1 MLECLL
7 APLLET
13 LRPHFDL
20 SKTRLQALAVLLVG
34 IANGCTV
41 NLSHL
46 ASQFPGRRSAWV
58 ELPSSAALLPVRAA
72 GQRHRRAAGRANAE
86 PQAAEA
92 SRARPYQLE
101 TGSCDVNVLV
111 LAIVTRRF
119 RVTLM
124 WTLLDHAG
132 NSATDMRIALMERY
146 LRLFGAASIEAL
158 LADREFIGA
167 EWMEFLIE
175 NNIPFAIRLKENML
189 IHLADGS
196 LRQFRTL
203 LRKRRRGAWEG
214 WLNGMEATP
223 AKRLRIKAR
232 RIRGG
237 ELLIV
242 ATSLDDAG
250 RGLNLYRRRWGIE
263 CVRPARSNTW
273 RSGPHSPTQ
282 RPAKTRGLNIEDTH
296 ITDPDKL
303 ATLLVVIAL
312 AVTWAY
318 RCATRVMGRKA
329 ISRKRHGRREKSW
342 FRTGLD
348 ALRNWILH
356 QPDKAINAWTETCP
370 RRPPKVIT

>member
-20 SKTRLQALAVLLVG
+20 SETRSETLAVLLVG
-34 IANGCTV
+34 LANGRTV

-46 ASQFPGRRSAWV
+46 ASQFPGDAQHGSNYRRLRRFFQFVRLDSDI
-58 ELPSSAALLPVRAA
+58 AARLVVRMLNLERPKLLALDRTNWKL
-72 GQRHRRAAGRANAE
+72 G
-86 PQAAEA
+86 
-92 SRARPYQLE
+92 SR
-101 TGSCDVNVLV
+101 DVNVLV

-119 RVTLM
+119 RVPLM
-124 WTLLDHAG
+124 WVLLDHAG
-132 NSATDMRIALMERY
+132 NSATGMGIALMDRY

-175 NNIPFAIRLKENML
+175 NNIPFAIRLKEDML
-189 IHLADGS
+189 VRLADGS

-214 WLNGMEATP
+214 WLNGLEATP
-223 AKRLRIKAR
+223 ANRLRIAAR

-242 ATSLDDAG
+242 ATSLDDAM

-263 CVRPARSNTW
+263 CMFAD
-273 RSGPHSPTQ
+273 
-282 RPAKTRGLNIEDTH
+282 AKTRGLNIEDTH

-312 AVTWAY
+312 AITWAY
-318 RCATRVMGRKA
+318 CCATRVMGRKA

-356 QPDKAINAWTETCP
+356 QHDQALNAWITCP
-370 RRPPKVIT
+370 KRRMKVIT

>member
-1 MLECLL
+1 MLACLL

-13 LRPHFDL
+13 LRPHFGL
-20 SKTRLQALAVLLVG
+20 SKTRLETLVVLLVG
-34 IANGCTV
+34 LANGRTV

-46 ASQFPGRRSAWV
+46 ASQFPGDAQHKSKYRRLQRFFQYICLDSDI
-58 ELPSSAALLPVRAA
+58 AARLVVRMLNLERPKLLALDRTNWKL
-72 GQRHRRAAGRANAE
+72 G
-86 PQAAEA
+86 
-92 SRARPYQLE
+92 SR
-101 TGSCDVNVLV
+101 DVNVLV

-119 RVTLM
+119 RVPLM
-124 WTLLDHAG
+124 WVLLDHAG
-132 NSATDMRIALMERY
+132 NSATVQRIALMERY
-146 LRLFGAASIEAL
+146 LRLFGVASIEAL
-158 LADREFIGA
+158 LADREFIGT
-167 EWMEFLIE
+167 EWMEFLLE
-175 NNIPFAIRLKENML
+175 NNIPFAIRLKEDML
-189 IHLADGS
+189 IRLEEGS

-223 AKRLRIKAR
+223 ANRLRIAAKR
-232 RIRGG
+232 VRGG

-242 ATSLDDAG
+242 ATSLDEAG
-250 RGLNLYRRRWGIE
+250 RGLNLYRKRWGIE
-263 CVRPARSNTW
+263 CLFAD
-273 RSGPHSPTQ
+273 
-282 RPAKTRGLNIEDTH
+282 AKTRGLNIEDTH

-356 QPDKAINAWTETCP
+356 QPDKALDAWTANCP
-370 RRPPKVIT
+370 RRPINRIT

>member
-1 MLECLL
+1 MIECLL

-13 LRPHFDL
+13 LRPHFNL
-20 SKTRLQALAVLLVG
+20 SKTRLETLAVLLFG
-34 IANGCTV
+34 LANCRTV

-46 ASQFPGRRSAWV
+46 ASQFSGDAQHGSNYRLLQRFFQFV
-58 ELPSSAALLPVRAA
+58 RLDGDTAAQLIVQMLNLKRPKLLALDRTNWKL
-72 GQRHRRAAGRANAE
+72 G
-86 PQAAEA
+86 
-92 SRARPYQLE
+92 SR
-101 TGSCDVNVLV
+101 DVNVLV
-111 LAIVTRRF
+111 LAIVARRF
-119 RVTLM
+119 RVPLM
-124 WTLLDHAG
+124 WVLLDHAD
-132 NSATDMRIALMERY
+132 NSDTSMRIALMERY

-158 LADREFIGA
+158 LEDREFIGA

-175 NNIPFAIRLKENML
+175 NNIPFAIRLKEDML
-189 IHLADGS
+189 VHLADGS

-203 LRKRRRGAWEG
+203 LRKRRRGTWEG

-223 AKRLRIKAR
+223 ANRLRIAAR

-250 RGLNLYRRRWGIE
+250 RGLNLYRRRWRIE
-263 CVRPARSNTW
+263 CIFAD
-273 RSGPHSPTQ
+273 
-282 RPAKTRGLNIEDTH
+282 AKTRGLNIEDTH

-303 ATLLVVIAL
+303 ATLLVVVAL

-329 ISRKRHGRREKSW
+329 ISRKGHGRREKSW

-348 ALRNWILH
+348 ALRNWVLH
-356 QPDKAINAWTETCP
+356 QPDQALNAWTATCP
-370 RRPPKVIT
+370 RRPIQVIT

>member
-1 MLECLL
+1 MLKCLF

-20 SKTRLQALAVLLVG
+20 SKTRLETLAVLLVG
-34 IANGCTV
+34 LANGRTV

-46 ASQFPGRRSAWV
+46 ASQFPGDAQHGSNYRRLQRFFQFVQLDSDI
-58 ELPSSAALLPVRAA
+58 AARLVVRMLNLKRPKLLALDRTNWKL
-72 GQRHRRAAGRANAE
+72 G
-86 PQAAEA
+86 
-92 SRARPYQLE
+92 SR
-101 TGSCDVNVLV
+101 DVNVLV

-119 RVTLM
+119 RVPLM
-124 WTLLDHAG
+124 WVLLDHAG
-132 NSATDMRIALMERY
+132 NSATAQRIALMERY

-175 NNIPFAIRLKENML
+175 NNISFAIRLKEDMQ
-189 IHLADGS
+189 IRLADG
-196 LRQFRTL
+196 RRFQFRSL
-203 LRKRRRGAWEG
+203 LRNRRRGAWEG

-223 AKRLRIKAR
+223 ANRLRIKAR

-263 CVRPARSNTW
+263 CMFAD
-273 RSGPHSPTQ
+273 
-282 RPAKTRGLNIEDTH
+282 AKTRGLNIEDTH

-318 RCATRVMGRKA
+318 RCATRVMGRMA

-356 QPDKAINAWTETCP
+356 QPDKAIKVWTETCP
-370 RRPPKVIT
+370 RRPFQPPVSA

>member
-20 SKTRLQALAVLLVG
+20 SETRSETLAVLLVG
-34 IANGCTV
+34 LANGRTV

-46 ASQFPGRRSAWV
+46 ASQFPGDAQHGSNYRRLRRFFQFVRLDSDI
-58 ELPSSAALLPVRAA
+58 AARLVVRMLNLERPKLLALDRTNWKL
-72 GQRHRRAAGRANAE
+72 G
-86 PQAAEA
+86 
-92 SRARPYQLE
+92 SR
-101 TGSCDVNVLV
+101 DVNVLV

-119 RVTLM
+119 RVPLM
-124 WTLLDHAG
+124 WVLLDHAG
-132 NSATDMRIALMERY
+132 NSATGMGIALMDRY

-175 NNIPFAIRLKENML
+175 NNIPFAIRLKEDML
-189 IHLADGS
+189 VRLADGS

-214 WLNGMEATP
+214 WLNGLEATP
-223 AKRLRIKAR
+223 ANRLRIAAR
-232 RIRGG
+232 RISGG

-242 ATSLDDAG
+242 ATSLDDAM

-263 CVRPARSNTW
+263 CMFAD
-273 RSGPHSPTQ
+273 
-282 RPAKTRGLNIEDTH
+282 AKTRGLNIEDTH

-312 AVTWAY
+312 AITWAY
-318 RCATRVMGRKA
+318 CCATRVMGRKA

-356 QPDKAINAWTETCP
+356 QHDQALNAWITCP
-370 RRPPKVIT
+370 KRRMKVIT

>member
-1 MLECLL
+1 MFERLL

-20 SKTRLQALAVLLVG
+20 SKTRLETLAVLLVG
-34 IANGCTV
+34 LANGRTV

-46 ASQFPGRRSAWV
+46 ASQFPGDAQHGSNYRRLQRFFQFV
-58 ELPSSAALLPVRAA
+58 RLDGDIAAQLIVQMLNLGRPRLLALDRTNWKL
-72 GQRHRRAAGRANAE
+72 G
-86 PQAAEA
+86 
-92 SRARPYQLE
+92 SR
-101 TGSCDVNVLV
+101 DVNVLV

-119 RVTLM
+119 RGPLM
-124 WTLLDHAG
+124 WVLLDHAG
-132 NSATDMRIALMERY
+132 NSATAQRIALMERY

-167 EWMEFLIE
+167 GWMEFLIE
-175 NNIPFAIRLKENML
+175 NNIPFAIRLKEDML
-189 IHLADGS
+189 VRLADGS

-203 LRKRRRGAWEG
+203 LRKRRCGAWEG

-223 AKRLRIKAR
+223 ANRLRIAAK

-250 RGLNLYRRRWGIE
+250 RGLNLYRRRWRIE
-263 CVRPARSNTW
+263 CMFAD
-273 RSGPHSPTQ
+273 
-282 RPAKTRGLNIEDTH
+282 AKTRGLNIEDTH

-303 ATLLVVIAL
+303 ATLLVLVAL

-318 RCATRVMGRKA
+318 RCATRVTGRRA
-329 ISRKRHGRREKSW
+329 IRRKGHGRREKSW

-348 ALRNWILH
+348 ALRNWIIH
-356 QPDKAINAWTETCP
+356 HPDYALDAWTKSCP
-370 RRPPKVIT
+370 RRPIQASK

>member
-1 MLECLL
+1 MLKCLL

-20 SKTRLQALAVLLVG
+20 SKTRLETLAVLLVG
-34 IANGCTV
+34 LANCRTV

-46 ASQFPGRRSAWV
+46 ASQFPGGAQHGSNYRRLQRFFQFV
-58 ELPSSAALLPVRAA
+58 RLDGDIAAQLVVRMLDLKRPQLLALDRTNWKL
-72 GQRHRRAAGRANAE
+72 G
-86 PQAAEA
+86 
-92 SRARPYQLE
+92 SR
-101 TGSCDVNVLV
+101 DVNVLV

-119 RVTLM
+119 RVPLM
-124 WTLLDHAG
+124 WVLLDHAG
-132 NSATDMRIALMERY
+132 NSATAQRIALMERY

-167 EWMEFLIE
+167 AWMEFLIE
-175 NNIPFAIRLKENML
+175 TDIPFAIRLKEDML
-189 IHLADGS
+189 IRLADGS

-203 LRKRRRGAWEG
+203 LRKRKRGAWDG
-214 WLNGMEATP
+214 WLNGMEATQ
-223 AKRLRIKAR
+223 ANRLRIAAK
-232 RIRGG
+232 RIRGA

-250 RGLNLYRRRWGIE
+250 RGLNLYRKRWGIE
-263 CVRPARSNTW
+263 CMFAD
-273 RSGPHSPTQ
+273 
-282 RPAKTRGLNIEDTH
+282 AKTRGLNIEDTH

-303 ATLLVVIAL
+303 ATLLVLIAL

-329 ISRKRHGRREKSW
+329 ISRKAHGRREKSW

-356 QPDKAINAWTETCP
+356 QPGQALNAWIATCP
-370 RRPPKVIT
+370 KKPIKGIA

>member
-1 MLECLL
+1 M
-7 APLLET
+7 
-13 LRPHFDL
+13 
-20 SKTRLQALAVLLVG
+20 LLVG
-34 IANGCTV
+34 LANGRTV

-46 ASQFPGRRSAWV
+46 ASQFPGDAQHGSNYRRLRRFFQFVRLDSDI
-58 ELPSSAALLPVRAA
+58 AARLVVRMLNLERPKLLALDRTNWKL
-72 GQRHRRAAGRANAE
+72 G
-86 PQAAEA
+86 
-92 SRARPYQLE
+92 SR
-101 TGSCDVNVLV
+101 DVNVLV

-119 RVTLM
+119 RVPLM
-124 WTLLDHAG
+124 WVLLDHAG
-132 NSATDMRIALMERY
+132 NSATGMGIALMDRY

-175 NNIPFAIRLKENML
+175 NNIPFAIRLKEDML
-189 IHLADGS
+189 VRLADGS

-214 WLNGMEATP
+214 WLNGLEATP
-223 AKRLRIKAR
+223 ANRLRIAAR
-232 RIRGG
+232 RISGG

-242 ATSLDDAG
+242 ATSLDDAM

-263 CVRPARSNTW
+263 CMFAD
-273 RSGPHSPTQ
+273 
-282 RPAKTRGLNIEDTH
+282 AKTRGLNIEDTH

-312 AVTWAY
+312 AITWAY
-318 RCATRVMGRKA
+318 CCATRVMGRKA

-356 QPDKAINAWTETCP
+356 QHDQALNAW
-370 RRPPKVIT
+370 I